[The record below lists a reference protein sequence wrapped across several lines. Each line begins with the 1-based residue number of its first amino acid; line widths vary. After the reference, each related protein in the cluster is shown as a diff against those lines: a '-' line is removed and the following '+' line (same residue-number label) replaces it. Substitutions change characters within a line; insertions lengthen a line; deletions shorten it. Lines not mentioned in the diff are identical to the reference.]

1 MLETIPYFPVFMF
14 KLCERFVAA
23 MHEYAALSNV
33 DVSESEEE
41 LFETTSFM
49 KHNSTRVEEP
59 VQNSIETRTH
69 NHSPLPEEDVAADVD
84 ADVEDFAAVE
94 ADDTEDLF
102 AFR

>member
-1 MLETIPYFPVFMF
+1 
-14 KLCERFVAA
+14 

-69 NHSPLPEEDVAADVD
+69 NHSPLPEEDVAADADAD
-84 ADVEDFAAVE
+84 ADVEDFVAVE

>member
-1 MLETIPYFPVFMF
+1 
-14 KLCERFVAA
+14 

-33 DVSESEEE
+33 DASESEEE

-59 VQNSIETRTH
+59 VPNTTETRTH
-69 NHSPLPEEDVAADVD
+69 KHSPEEDVAADVHVHVDADAD
-84 ADVEDFAAVE
+84 ADVEDFVAVE